1 MPAPASARD
10 RNSFATGDF
19 SACGTDVS
27 ADGYGGGVS
36 ERVVPTLW
44 AGVLA
49 VLMLGPALGAGF
61 VLSYDMVWVPDL
73 ALTRDVLG
81 LGSGLPRA
89 VPSDAVIAV
98 LDEVVPGLALQK
110 LVLVGALVLAGAG
123 AAELVRDR
131 SLAARLV
138 VVSLTVWSPYVAE
151 RLWMGHWPMLL
162 AYAAVP
168 WLVLAGRRW
177 AAGEPEHSPVWL
189 LPVLLVGSL
198 SASAGIVSAAA
209 VLATGLRR
217 GRRPVLLLAMVA
229 AVNAPWVITGLAH
242 AGEAASATG
251 FAVFALR
258 GDALPAPLAALTLG
272 GIWNTSVIP
281 ASRDGWLAWAA
292 LALLVALIGAGLR
305 RWWASDSRRTAILA
319 LWVAGMAIAVAGWA
333 APEAL
338 DGLAQ
343 DIPGL
348 ALMRDS
354 SRLLPLCLP
363 LLVMTVAAGVDAL
376 RERLR
381 GTAPRWAAAVVLALV
396 PIAVLSDAAWGLAG
410 GIGTADYPTSWRQA
424 GATLAEETAPGDVL
438 VLPWSAYRAPAWNGH
453 RPVLDPLPRML
464 PRASVTNG
472 DLVIGRTEIA
482 GEDPRAA
489 AAAEALAAPDPE
501 ARAAELGRLG
511 IAYVITDRTAGE
523 APQVAGETLHDRGGL
538 LLQRLPG
545 ERTQPAAYAI
555 GPVTLTAVMVA
566 WVAYGLAWLGATT
579 STVLLLISIV
589 RRPAAKVRG

>member
-1 MPAPASARD
+1 
-10 RNSFATGDF
+10 
-19 SACGTDVS
+19 
-27 ADGYGGGVS
+27 VS

-98 LDEVVPGLALQK
+98 LDEVVPGLVLQK

-123 AAELVRDR
+123 AAALVRDR
-131 SLAARLV
+131 SLAARLA
-138 VVSLTVWSPYVAE
+138 VVSLTVWSAYVAE

-168 WLVLAGRRW
+168 WLVLAGRRR
-177 AAGEPEHSPVWL
+177 AAGEPGRVERSPVWL

-198 SASAGIVSAAA
+198 SASAGIVSAAV

-217 GRRPVLLLAMVA
+217 GRSPVRLLAMVA
-229 AVNAPWVITGLAH
+229 AVNAPWVVTGLTH
-242 AGEAASATG
+242 ATEAASATG
-251 FAVFALR
+251 FEVFALR
-258 GDALPAPLAALTLG
+258 GDALPAPLGALTLG
-272 GIWNTSVIP
+272 GIWNTSVVP
-281 ASRDGWLAWAA
+281 ASRESWLAWIA
-292 LALLVALIGAGLR
+292 LALLVALVGAGLR
-305 RWWASDSRRTAILA
+305 RWWISDRQRTAILA
-319 LWVAGMAIAVAGWA
+319 LWIAGPVIAVAGWA

-338 DGLAQ
+338 DAVAQ

-348 ALMRDS
+348 ALLRDS

-363 LLVMTVAAGVDAL
+363 LLVMSVAAGVDAL
-376 RERLR
+376 LERLR
-381 GTAPRWAAAVVLALV
+381 GTAPRWAAAVVLALAPV
-396 PIAVLSDAAWGLAG
+396 AVLPDAAWGLAG
-410 GIGTADYPTSWRQA
+410 GIGTADYPKSWQQA
-424 GATLAEETAPGDVL
+424 GTALAEETAAGDVL
-438 VLPWSAYRAPAWNGH
+438 VLPWSAYRAPAWNDH

-464 PRASVTNG
+464 PRASVANG
-472 DLVIGRTEIA
+472 DLVIGRTKIE

-501 ARAAELGRLG
+501 ARAAELSRLG
-511 IAYVITDRTAGE
+511 IAYVITDRTAGD
-523 APQVAGETLHDRGGL
+523 APQLAGEMVQDSGGL

-545 ERTQPAAYAI
+545 EASPTARHTTGPAA
-555 GPVTLTAVMVA
+555 LTAVIVA

>member
-1 MPAPASARD
+1 MRD
-10 RNSFATGDF
+10 
-19 SACGTDVS
+19 
-27 ADGYGGGVS
+27 
-36 ERVVPTLW
+36 RVVPSVW

-89 VPSDAVIAV
+89 VPSDAVTAV
-98 LDEVVPGLALQK
+98 LDEVVPGIALQK

-123 AAELVRDR
+123 AAELVRER

-177 AAGEPEHSPVWL
+177 AATEPGPAARGARAPVWM
-189 LPVLLVGSL
+189 LPILLVGSL
-198 SASAGIVSAAA
+198 SASAGIVSAA
-209 VLATGLRR
+209 VLLASGLRR
-217 GRRPVLLLAMVA
+217 DRRPVLLLTVVA
-229 AVNAPWVITGLAH
+229 VVNAPWVVAGLTH

-251 FAVFALR
+251 FEVFALR
-258 GDALPAPLAALTLG
+258 GDALPVPLAALTLG

-281 ASRDGWLAWAA
+281 ASREGWQAWAA
-292 LALLVALIGAGLR
+292 LALLVALVGAGLR
-305 RWWASDSRRTAILA
+305 RWWVGDSQRIAILG
-319 LWVAGMAIAVAGWA
+319 LWVAGMAIAILGWA
-333 APEAL
+333 APQTL

-343 DIPGL
+343 NIPGL

-363 LLVMTVAAGVDAL
+363 LLVLTVAAGVDAL

-381 GTAPRWAAAVVLALV
+381 GTAPRWAAAVVLALA
-396 PIAVLSDAAWGLAG
+396 PIAVLPDAAWGLAG
-410 GIGTADYPTSWRQA
+410 GIGTADYPTSWHQA
-424 GATLAEETAPGDVL
+424 GAALEAEAAPGDVL
-438 VLPWSAYRAPAWNGH
+438 VLPWSAYRAPAWNGR

-472 DLVIGRTEIA
+472 DLVIGDTEIA

-489 AAAEALAAPDPE
+489 AAAEALAAPDPST
-501 ARAAELGRLG
+501 RAAELSRLG
-511 IAYVITDRTAGE
+511 IGYVITDRTAGE
-523 APQVAGETLHDRGGL
+523 APPVAGETVHDSGDL

-545 ERTQPAAYAI
+545 EATRPTAYTI
-555 GPVTLTAVMVA
+555 GPVRLTAVVLA

>member
-1 MPAPASARD
+1 MI
-10 RNSFATGDF
+10 
-19 SACGTDVS
+19 
-27 ADGYGGGVS
+27 
-36 ERVVPTLW
+36 ERAAPTLW

-123 AAELVRDR
+123 AAELVRER
-131 SLAARLV
+131 SLAARLA
-138 VVSLTVWSPYVAE
+138 VVSLTVWSAYVAE

-177 AAGEPEHSPVWL
+177 TATEPGPTERGPVWL

-198 SASAGIVSAAA
+198 SASAGIVSAA
-209 VLATGLRR
+209 VLLATGLRR

-229 AVNAPWVITGLAH
+229 AVNAPWVIAGLTH

-251 FAVFALR
+251 FEVFALR

-272 GIWNTSVIP
+272 GIWNTSVVP
-281 ASRDGWLAWAA
+281 ASRESWPAWVA

-305 RWWASDSRRTAILA
+305 RWWVSDSQRIAILG

-338 DGLAQ
+338 DDLAQ

-363 LLVMTVAAGVDAL
+363 LLVLTVAAGVDAL
-376 RERLR
+376 RDRLR
-381 GTAPRWAAAVVLALV
+381 GTAPRWAAAVALVLA
-396 PIAVLSDAAWGLAG
+396 PIAVLPDAAWGLAG
-410 GIGTADYPTSWRQA
+410 GIGSADYPTSWQQA

-438 VLPWSAYRAPAWNGH
+438 VLPWSAYRAPAWNEH

-472 DLVIGRTEIA
+472 DLVIGRTEIE
-482 GEDPRAA
+482 GEDPRAT

-501 ARAAELGRLG
+501 ARAAELSRLG
-511 IAYVITDRTAGE
+511 IGYVITDRTAGE
-523 APQVAGETLHDRGGL
+523 APQIAGETVHDSGDL
-538 LLQRLPG
+538 VLQRLPG
-545 ERTQPAAYAI
+545 EATQPAAYAM
-555 GPVTLTAVMVA
+555 GPVALTAVIVA
-566 WVAYGLAWLGATT
+566 WVAYGLVWLGATT

-589 RRPAAKVRG
+589 RRPAAKVRR

>member
-1 MPAPASARD
+1 MP
-10 RNSFATGDF
+10 T
-19 SACGTDVS
+19 V
-27 ADGYGGGVS
+27 
-36 ERVVPTLW
+36 W

-98 LDEVVPGLALQK
+98 LDEVVPGLVLQK

-123 AAELVRDR
+123 AAELVRER

-177 AAGEPEHSPVWL
+177 AAAGPGPVERGPVGRGPVWM
-189 LPVLLVGSL
+189 LPILLVGSL
-198 SASAGIVSAAA
+198 SASAGIVSAAV

-229 AVNAPWVITGLAH
+229 AVNAPWVVAGLTH

-251 FAVFALR
+251 FEVFALR

-281 ASRDGWLAWAA
+281 ASREGWQAWAA
-292 LALLVALIGAGLR
+292 LALLVGLVGAGLR
-305 RWWASDSRRTAILA
+305 RWWVGDSQRIAILG
-319 LWVAGMAIAVAGWA
+319 LWVAGMAIAILGWA
-333 APEAL
+333 APQTL

-343 DIPGL
+343 NIPGL

-363 LLVMTVAAGVDAL
+363 LLVLTVAAGVDAL

-381 GTAPRWAAAVVLALV
+381 GTAPRWAAAVVLALA
-396 PIAVLSDAAWGLAG
+396 PIAVLPDAAWGLAG
-410 GIGTADYPTSWRQA
+410 GIGTADYPASWHQA
-424 GATLAEETAPGDVL
+424 GAALAEETAPGDVL
-438 VLPWSAYRAPAWNGH
+438 VLPWSAYRAPAWNGR

-464 PRASVTNG
+464 PRASVING
-472 DLVIGRTEIA
+472 DLVIGGTEIA

-489 AAAEALAAPDPE
+489 AAAEALAAPEPS
-501 ARAAELGRLG
+501 ARAAELSRLG
-511 IAYVITDRTAGE
+511 IGYVITDRTAGE
-523 APQVAGETLHDRGGL
+523 APPLAGETVHDSGDL
-538 LLQRLPG
+538 LLQRLP
-545 ERTQPAAYAI
+545 EEATRPAAYTM
-555 GPVTLTAVMVA
+555 GPVRLTAMAVA
-566 WVAYGLAWLGATT
+566 WVAYGVAWLGATT

-589 RRPAAKVRG
+589 RRPAANVRD

>member
-1 MPAPASARD
+1 M
-10 RNSFATGDF
+10 
-19 SACGTDVS
+19 
-27 ADGYGGGVS
+27 S

-98 LDEVVPGLALQK
+98 LDEVVPGLVLQK

-123 AAELVRDR
+123 AAALVRDR
-131 SLAARLV
+131 SLAARLA
-138 VVSLTVWSPYVAE
+138 VVSLTVWSAYVAE

-168 WLVLAGRRW
+168 WLVLAGRRR
-177 AAGEPEHSPVWL
+177 AAGEPGRVERSPVWL

-198 SASAGIVSAAA
+198 SASAGIVSAAV

-217 GRRPVLLLAMVA
+217 GRSPVRLLAMVA
-229 AVNAPWVITGLAH
+229 AVNAPWVVTGLTH
-242 AGEAASATG
+242 ATEAASATG
-251 FAVFALR
+251 FEVFALR
-258 GDALPAPLAALTLG
+258 GDALPAPLGALTLG
-272 GIWNTSVIP
+272 GIWNTSVVP
-281 ASRDGWLAWAA
+281 ASRESWLAWIA
-292 LALLVALIGAGLR
+292 LALLVALVGAGLR
-305 RWWASDSRRTAILA
+305 RWWISDRQRTAILA
-319 LWVAGMAIAVAGWA
+319 LWIAGPVIAVAGWA

-338 DGLAQ
+338 DAVAQ

-348 ALMRDS
+348 ALLRDS

-363 LLVMTVAAGVDAL
+363 LLVMSVAAGVDAL
-376 RERLR
+376 LERLR
-381 GTAPRWAAAVVLALV
+381 GTAPRWAAAVVLALAPV
-396 PIAVLSDAAWGLAG
+396 AVLPDAAWGLAG
-410 GIGTADYPTSWRQA
+410 GIGTADYPKSWQQA
-424 GATLAEETAPGDVL
+424 GTALAEETAAGDVL
-438 VLPWSAYRAPAWNGH
+438 VLPWSAYRAPAWNDH

-464 PRASVTNG
+464 PRASVANG
-472 DLVIGRTEIA
+472 DLVIGRTKIE

-501 ARAAELGRLG
+501 ARAAELSRLG
-511 IAYVITDRTAGE
+511 IAYVITDRTAGD
-523 APQVAGETLHDRGGL
+523 APQLAGEMVQDSGGL

-545 ERTQPAAYAI
+545 EASPTARHTTGPAA
-555 GPVTLTAVMVA
+555 LTAVIVA

>member
-1 MPAPASARD
+1 MIERAAP
-10 RNSFATGDF
+10 T
-19 SACGTDVS
+19 V
-27 ADGYGGGVS
+27 
-36 ERVVPTLW
+36 W

-89 VPSDAVIAV
+89 VPSDAVVAV
-98 LDEVVPGLALQK
+98 LDEVVPGLVLQK
-110 LVLVGALVLAGAG
+110 LVLIGALVLAGAG
-123 AAELVRDR
+123 AAELVRER
-131 SLAARLV
+131 SLAARLA

-162 AYAAVP
+162 AYAVVP

-177 AAGEPEHSPVWL
+177 AATEPVPAQRGPVWL

-198 SASAGIVSAAA
+198 SASAGIVSAA
-209 VLATGLRR
+209 VLLATGLRR

-229 AVNAPWVITGLAH
+229 AVNAPWVIAGLAH

-251 FAVFALR
+251 FEVFALR

-272 GIWNTSVIP
+272 GIWNTSVVPSSRESWP
-281 ASRDGWLAWAA
+281 AWVA

-305 RWWASDSRRTAILA
+305 RWWAAEGQRTAILG
-319 LWVAGMAIAVAGWA
+319 LWAAGMAIAVAGWA

-338 DGLAQ
+338 DDLAQ
-343 DIPGL
+343 HIAGL

-363 LLVMTVAAGVDAL
+363 LIVVTVAAGVDAL
-376 RERLR
+376 RDRLR
-381 GTAPRWAAAVVLALV
+381 GTAPRWAAAVALALA
-396 PIAVLSDAAWGLAG
+396 PIAVLPDAAWGLAG
-410 GIGTADYPTSWRQA
+410 GIGTADYPTSWQRA
-424 GATLAEETAPGDVL
+424 GATLTEETAPGDVL
-438 VLPWSAYRAPAWNGH
+438 VLPWSAYRAPAWNEH

-472 DLVIGRTEIA
+472 DLVIGGTEIE
-482 GEDPRAA
+482 GEDPRAT

-501 ARAAELGRLG
+501 ARASELSRLG
-511 IAYVITDRTAGE
+511 IGYVITDRTAGE
-523 APQVAGETLHDRGGL
+523 APQVAGETVHDSGDL

-545 ERTQPAAYAI
+545 EATAPDAYTI
-555 GPVTLTAVMVA
+555 GSVTLTAVIVG

-589 RRPAAKVRG
+589 RRPAAKVRR

>member
-1 MPAPASARD
+1 M
-10 RNSFATGDF
+10 
-19 SACGTDVS
+19 
-27 ADGYGGGVS
+27 S

-49 VLMLGPALGAGF
+49 VLMLGPALGVGF

-131 SLAARLV
+131 SLAARLT

-168 WLVLAGRRW
+168 WLVLAGRRR
-177 AAGEPEHSPVWL
+177 AVGEPGTVERSPVWL

-198 SASAGIVSAAA
+198 SASAGIVSAAV

-217 GRRPVLLLAMVA
+217 GRRPIRLLAMVA
-229 AVNAPWVITGLAH
+229 AVNAPWVVTGLTH
-242 AGEAASATG
+242 ATEAATATG
-251 FAVFALR
+251 FEVFALR

-272 GIWNTSVIP
+272 GIWNTSVVP
-281 ASRDGWLAWAA
+281 ASRESWLAWVA
-292 LALLVALIGAGLR
+292 LALLVALVGAGLR
-305 RWWASDSRRTAILA
+305 RWWASDSQRTAILA
-319 LWVAGMAIAVAGWA
+319 LWVAGLAIAVAGWL
-333 APEAL
+333 APQAL
-338 DGLAQ
+338 DTLAQ

-348 ALMRDS
+348 ALLRDS

-381 GTAPRWAAAVVLALV
+381 GTAPRWAAAVVLALAPV
-396 PIAVLSDAAWGLAG
+396 AVLPDAAWGLAG
-410 GIGTADYPTSWRQA
+410 GIGTADYPTSWQQA
-424 GATLAEETAPGDVL
+424 GAALAEETAPGDVL
-438 VLPWSAYRAPAWNGH
+438 VLPWSAYRAPAWNVH

-464 PRASVTNG
+464 PRASVANG
-472 DLVIGRTEIA
+472 DLVIGGIEIE

-489 AAAEALAAPDPE
+489 AAAEALAAPDPD
-501 ARAAELGRLG
+501 ARATELSRLG

-523 APQVAGETLHDRGGL
+523 APQVAGETVHDDGGL

-545 ERTQPAAYAI
+545 EASAATGFEA
-555 GPVTLTAVMVA
+555 GPVTLTAVIVA

>member
-1 MPAPASARD
+1 MIERAAP
-10 RNSFATGDF
+10 T
-19 SACGTDVS
+19 V
-27 ADGYGGGVS
+27 
-36 ERVVPTLW
+36 W

-89 VPSDAVIAV
+89 VPSDAVVAV
-98 LDEVVPGLALQK
+98 LDEVVPGLVLQK
-110 LVLVGALVLAGAG
+110 LVLIGALVLAGAG
-123 AAELVRDR
+123 AAELVRER
-131 SLAARLV
+131 SLAARLA
-138 VVSLTVWSPYVAE
+138 VVSLAVWSPYVAE

-177 AAGEPEHSPVWL
+177 AATERGPVWL

-198 SASAGIVSAAA
+198 SASAGIVSAA
-209 VLATGLRR
+209 VLLATGLRR

-229 AVNAPWVITGLAH
+229 AVNAPWVIAGLTH

-251 FAVFALR
+251 FEVFALR
-258 GDALPAPLAALTLG
+258 GDALPAPLAALSLG
-272 GIWNTSVIP
+272 GIWNTSVVPSSRETWP
-281 ASRDGWLAWAA
+281 AWVA

-305 RWWASDSRRTAILA
+305 RWWAADSQRTAILG

-338 DGLAQ
+338 DDLAQ
-343 DIPGL
+343 HIPGL

-363 LLVMTVAAGVDAL
+363 LIVLTAAAGVDAL
-376 RERLR
+376 RDRLR
-381 GTAPRWAAAVVLALV
+381 GTAPRWAAAVALALAPV
-396 PIAVLSDAAWGLAG
+396 AVLPDAAWGLAG
-410 GIGTADYPTSWRQA
+410 GIGTADSPTSWQRA
-424 GATLAEETAPGDVL
+424 GAALAEETAPGDVL
-438 VLPWSAYRAPAWNGH
+438 VLPWSAYRTPVWNEH

-482 GEDPRAA
+482 GEDPRATA
-489 AAAEALAAPDPE
+489 AAAALDAPDPE
-501 ARAAELGRLG
+501 ARASELSRLG
-511 IAYVITDRTAGE
+511 IGYVITDRTAGE
-523 APQVAGETLHDRGGL
+523 APQVAGETVHDSGDL

-545 ERTQPAAYAI
+545 EATRPAAYTI
-555 GPVTLTAVMVA
+555 GPVALTAVIVA

-589 RRPAAKVRG
+589 RRPAAKVRR

>member
-1 MPAPASARD
+1 MP
-10 RNSFATGDF
+10 T
-19 SACGTDVS
+19 V
-27 ADGYGGGVS
+27 
-36 ERVVPTLW
+36 W

-98 LDEVVPGLALQK
+98 LDEVVAGLALQK

-123 AAELVRDR
+123 AAELVRER
-131 SLAARLV
+131 SLAARLA
-138 VVSLTVWSPYVAE
+138 VVSLALWSPYVAE

-177 AAGEPEHSPVWL
+177 AAEPGPAARGPVWT

-198 SASAGIVSAAA
+198 SASAGIVSAA
-209 VLATGLRR
+209 VILATGLRR

-229 AVNAPWVITGLAH
+229 AVNAPWVVAGLTH
-242 AGEAASATG
+242 AGEAVSATG
-251 FAVFALR
+251 FEVFALR

-281 ASRDGWLAWAA
+281 ASREGWPAWVA
-292 LALLVALIGAGLR
+292 LVLLVALVGAGLK
-305 RWWASDSRRTAILA
+305 RWWVGDSQRIAILG
-319 LWVAGMAIAVAGWA
+319 LWVAGMAIAILGWA
-333 APEAL
+333 APQTL

-343 DIPGL
+343 EIPGL

-363 LLVMTVAAGVDAL
+363 LLVLTVAAGVDAL

-381 GTAPRWAAAVVLALV
+381 GTAPRWAAAVVLALA
-396 PIAVLSDAAWGLAG
+396 PIAVLPDAAWGLAG
-410 GIGTADYPTSWRQA
+410 GIGTADYPTSWQQA
-424 GATLAEETAPGDVL
+424 RARLAEETAPGDVL
-438 VLPWSAYRAPAWNGH
+438 VLPWSAYRAPAWNDR

-489 AAAEALAAPDPE
+489 AAAEALAAPDPTT
-501 ARAAELGRLG
+501 RAAELNRLG
-511 IAYVITDRTAGE
+511 IGYVITDRTAGE
-523 APQVAGETLHDRGGL
+523 APQVAGETVHDSGDL

-545 ERTQPAAYAI
+545 EATRPAAYTI
-555 GPVTLTAVMVA
+555 GPVRLTAVVLA
-566 WVAYGLAWLGATT
+566 WVAYGLVWLGATT

-589 RRPAAKVRG
+589 RRPAANVRD

>member
-1 MPAPASARD
+1 MIERAAP
-10 RNSFATGDF
+10 T
-19 SACGTDVS
+19 V
-27 ADGYGGGVS
+27 
-36 ERVVPTLW
+36 W

-89 VPSDAVIAV
+89 VPSDAVVAV
-98 LDEVVPGLALQK
+98 LDEVVPGLVLQK
-110 LVLVGALVLAGAG
+110 LVLIGALVLAGAG
-123 AAELVRDR
+123 AAELVRER
-131 SLAARLV
+131 SLAARLA
-138 VVSLTVWSPYVAE
+138 VVSLAVWSPYVAE

-177 AAGEPEHSPVWL
+177 AATERGPVWL

-198 SASAGIVSAAA
+198 SASAGIVSAA
-209 VLATGLRR
+209 VLLATGLRR

-229 AVNAPWVITGLAH
+229 AVNAPWVIAGLTH

-251 FAVFALR
+251 FEVFALR
-258 GDALPAPLAALTLG
+258 GDALPAPLAGLTLG
-272 GIWNTSVIP
+272 GIWNTSVVP
-281 ASRDGWLAWAA
+281 ASRESWPAWVA
-292 LALLVALIGAGLR
+292 LAFLVALIGAGLR
-305 RWWASDSRRTAILA
+305 RWWAADSQRTAILG

-333 APEAL
+333 APEAF
-338 DGLAQ
+338 DDLAQ
-343 DIPGL
+343 HIPGL

-363 LLVMTVAAGVDAL
+363 LIVMTAAAGVDAL
-376 RERLR
+376 RDRLR
-381 GTAPRWAAAVVLALV
+381 GTAPRWAAAVALALA
-396 PIAVLSDAAWGLAG
+396 PIAVLPDAAWGLAG
-410 GIGTADYPTSWRQA
+410 GIGTADYPTSWQQA
-424 GATLAEETAPGDVL
+424 GATLTEETAPGDVL
-438 VLPWSAYRAPAWNGH
+438 VLPWSAYRAPAWNEH

-472 DLVIGRTEIA
+472 DLVIGTTEIA
-482 GEDPRAA
+482 GEDPRAT

-501 ARAAELGRLG
+501 ARASELSRLG
-511 IAYVITDRTAGE
+511 IGYVITDRTAGE
-523 APQVAGETLHDRGGL
+523 APQVAGETVHDSGGL

-545 ERTQPAAYAI
+545 EATRPAAYTI
-555 GPVTLTAVMVA
+555 GPAALTAVIVA

-589 RRPAAKVRG
+589 RRPAAKVRR

>member
-1 MPAPASARD
+1 MIERAAP
-10 RNSFATGDF
+10 T
-19 SACGTDVS
+19 V
-27 ADGYGGGVS
+27 
-36 ERVVPTLW
+36 W

-89 VPSDAVIAV
+89 VPSDAVVAV
-98 LDEVVPGLALQK
+98 LDEVVPGLVLQK
-110 LVLVGALVLAGAG
+110 LVLIGALVLAGAG
-123 AAELVRDR
+123 AAELVRER
-131 SLAARLV
+131 SLAARLA

-177 AAGEPEHSPVWL
+177 AAAEAGPAERGPVWL

-198 SASAGIVSAAA
+198 SASAGIVSAA
-209 VLATGLRR
+209 VLLATGLRR
-217 GRRPVLLLAMVA
+217 GRRPVLLLAVVA
-229 AVNAPWVITGLAH
+229 AVNAPWVIAGLTH

-251 FAVFALR
+251 FEVFALR

-272 GIWNTSVIP
+272 GIWNTSVVPSSRESWP
-281 ASRDGWLAWAA
+281 AWVA
-292 LALLVALIGAGLR
+292 LALLVALIGAGFR
-305 RWWASDSRRTAILA
+305 RWWTADSQRTAILG

-338 DGLAQ
+338 DDLAQ
-343 DIPGL
+343 HIPGL

-363 LLVMTVAAGVDAL
+363 LMVLTTAAGVDSL
-376 RERLR
+376 RDRLR
-381 GTAPRWAAAVVLALV
+381 GTAPRWAAAVALALA
-396 PIAVLSDAAWGLAG
+396 PIAVLPAAAWGLAG
-410 GIGTADYPTSWRQA
+410 GIGTADYPTSWQRA
-424 GATLAEETAPGDVL
+424 GATLAEETAPGDVF
-438 VLPWSAYRAPAWNGH
+438 VLPWSAYRAAAWNEH

-464 PRASVTNG
+464 PRASVTDG

-482 GEDPRAA
+482 GEDPRAT

-501 ARAAELGRLG
+501 ARASELSRLG
-511 IAYVITDRTAGE
+511 IGYVITDRTAGE
-523 APQVAGETLHDRGGL
+523 APQVAGETVHDSGGL

-545 ERTQPAAYAI
+545 EATRPAAYTI
-555 GPVTLTAVMVA
+555 GPVALTAVIVG

-589 RRPAAKVRG
+589 RRPAAKVRR

>member
-1 MPAPASARD
+1 M
-10 RNSFATGDF
+10 
-19 SACGTDVS
+19 
-27 ADGYGGGVS
+27 S

-44 AGVLA
+44 ACVLA

-98 LDEVVPGLALQK
+98 LDEVVPGLVLQK

-131 SLAARLV
+131 SLAARLA

-168 WLVLAGRRW
+168 WLVLAGRRR
-177 AAGEPEHSPVWL
+177 AAGEPGTVEGSPVWM

-198 SASAGIVSAAA
+198 SASAGIVSAAV

-217 GRRPVLLLAMVA
+217 GRRPVRLLATVA
-229 AVNAPWVITGLAH
+229 AVNAPWVVTGLTH

-251 FAVFALR
+251 FEVFALR
-258 GDALPAPLAALTLG
+258 GDALPAPLAAISLG
-272 GIWNTSVIP
+272 GIWNTSVVP
-281 ASRDGWLAWAA
+281 ASRESWLAWVA
-292 LALLVALIGAGLR
+292 LALLVVLVGAGLR
-305 RWWASDSRRTAILA
+305 RWWTSDSHRTAILA
-319 LWVAGMAIAVAGWA
+319 LWVTGLVIAVAGWA
-333 APEAL
+333 GPEAL
-338 DGLAQ
+338 DALAQ

-348 ALMRDS
+348 ALLRDS

-363 LLVMTVAAGVDAL
+363 LLVMTVAAGVDVL

-381 GTAPRWAAAVVLALV
+381 GTAPRWAAGVVLALAPV
-396 PIAVLSDAAWGLAG
+396 AVLPDAAWGLAG
-410 GIGTADYPTSWRQA
+410 GIGTADYPMSWQQA
-424 GATLAEETAPGDVL
+424 GAALAEETAPGDVL
-438 VLPWSAYRAPAWNGH
+438 VLPWSAYRAPAWNAH

-464 PRASVTNG
+464 PRASVADG
-472 DLVIGRTEIA
+472 DLVIGRTEIE

-501 ARAAELGRLG
+501 ARATELSRLG
-511 IAYVITDRTAGE
+511 IAYVITDRTAGD
-523 APQVAGETLHDRGGL
+523 APQVAGETVHDSGGL

-545 ERTQPAAYAI
+545 EASAVAGYET
-555 GPVTLTAVMVA
+555 GPVTLAAVTGA

>member
-1 MPAPASARD
+1 MIERAAP
-10 RNSFATGDF
+10 T
-19 SACGTDVS
+19 V
-27 ADGYGGGVS
+27 
-36 ERVVPTLW
+36 W

-89 VPSDAVIAV
+89 VPSDAVVAV
-98 LDEVVPGLALQK
+98 LDEVVPGLVLQK
-110 LVLVGALVLAGAG
+110 LVLIGALVLAGAG
-123 AAELVRDR
+123 AAELVRER
-131 SLAARLV
+131 SLAARLA
-138 VVSLTVWSPYVAE
+138 VVSLAVWSPYVAE

-177 AAGEPEHSPVWL
+177 VATERGPVWL
-189 LPVLLVGSL
+189 LPALLVGSL
-198 SASAGIVSAAA
+198 SASAGIVSAA
-209 VLATGLRR
+209 VLLATGLRR

-229 AVNAPWVITGLAH
+229 AVNAPWVIAGLTH

-251 FAVFALR
+251 FEVFALR

-272 GIWNTSVIP
+272 GIWNTSVVP
-281 ASRDGWLAWAA
+281 ASRESWPAWVS

-305 RWWASDSRRTAILA
+305 RWWTADSQRTAILG

-338 DGLAQ
+338 DDLAQ
-343 DIPGL
+343 HIPGL

-363 LLVMTVAAGVDAL
+363 LIVLTAAAGVDAL
-376 RERLR
+376 RDRLR
-381 GTAPRWAAAVVLALV
+381 GTAPRWAAAVALALA
-396 PIAVLSDAAWGLAG
+396 PIAVLPDAAWGLAG
-410 GIGTADYPTSWRQA
+410 GIGTADYPTSWQWA

-438 VLPWSAYRAPAWNGH
+438 VLPWSAYRAPAWNEH

-464 PRASVTNG
+464 PRASVTDG

-482 GEDPRAA
+482 GEDPRAT

-501 ARAAELGRLG
+501 ARASELIRLG
-511 IAYVITDRTAGE
+511 IGYVITDRTAGE
-523 APQVAGETLHDRGGL
+523 APQVAGETVHDSGDL

-545 ERTQPAAYAI
+545 EATRPAAYTI
-555 GPVTLTAVMVA
+555 GPAALTAVIVA

-589 RRPAAKVRG
+589 RRPAAKVRR

>member
-1 MPAPASARD
+1 M
-10 RNSFATGDF
+10 
-19 SACGTDVS
+19 
-27 ADGYGGGVS
+27 S

-49 VLMLGPALGAGF
+49 VVMLGPALGTGF

-81 LGSGLPRA
+81 LGSALPRA

-131 SLAARLV
+131 SLAARLA

-168 WLVLAGRRW
+168 WLVLAGRRS
-177 AAGEPEHSPVWL
+177 ATGEPSRGDRGPVWL

-198 SASAGIVSAAA
+198 SASAGIVSAAV

-217 GRRPVLLLAMVA
+217 GRQPIRLLAMVA
-229 AVNAPWVITGLAH
+229 AVNAPWVVTGLTH
-242 AGEAASATG
+242 VGEAASATG
-251 FAVFALR
+251 FEVFALR
-258 GDALPAPLAALTLG
+258 GDALPAPLAAVSLG
-272 GIWNTSVIP
+272 GIWNTSVVP
-281 ASRDGWLAWAA
+281 ASREGWLAWVA
-292 LALLVALIGAGLR
+292 LVLLVALAGAGFR
-305 RWWASDSRRTAILA
+305 RWWASDSRRHAILA
-319 LWVAGMAIAVAGWA
+319 LWVAGLVVAVAGWA
-333 APEAL
+333 APTAL
-338 DGLAQ
+338 DALAQ

-348 ALMRDS
+348 ALLRDS

-363 LLVMTVAAGVDAL
+363 LLVLTVAAGVDAL

-381 GTAPRWAAAVVLALV
+381 GSAPRWAAAVVLALAPV
-396 PIAVLSDAAWGLAG
+396 AVLPDAAWGLAG
-410 GIGTADYPTSWRQA
+410 GIGTADYPRSWQQA
-424 GATLAEETAPGDVL
+424 RAALAEETAAGDVL
-438 VLPWSAYRAPAWNGH
+438 VLPWSAYRAPVWNEH

-464 PRASVTNG
+464 PRPSVASG
-472 DLVIGRTEIA
+472 DLVIGRTEIE

-501 ARAAELGRLG
+501 ARASELSRLG
-511 IAYVITDRTAGE
+511 IAYVITDRTAAE
-523 APQVAGETLHDRGGL
+523 APQVAGETVHDGGGL
-538 LLQRLPG
+538 LLQRLSG
-545 ERTQPAAYAI
+545 EAGAETGYES
-555 GPVTLTAVMVA
+555 GPVALTAVIVA
-566 WVAYGLAWLGATT
+566 WLAYGLAWLGATT

>member
-1 MPAPASARD
+1 M
-10 RNSFATGDF
+10 
-19 SACGTDVS
+19 
-27 ADGYGGGVS
+27 S

-44 AGVLA
+44 AGALA
-49 VLMLGPALGAGF
+49 VLMLGPALGSGF

-98 LDEVVPGLALQK
+98 LDEIVPGTALQK

-123 AAELVRDR
+123 AAELVRER
-131 SLAARLV
+131 SLAARLA

-168 WLVLAGRRW
+168 WLVLAGRRRT
-177 AAGEPEHSPVWL
+177 AGEPGPIGRSPAWM

-209 VLATGLRR
+209 LLATGLRR
-217 GRRPVLLLAMVA
+217 GRHPVRLLAMVA
-229 AVNAPWVITGLAH
+229 AVNAPWLVTGLVH
-242 AGEAASATG
+242 AAEAADATG
-251 FAVFALR
+251 FEVFALR

-272 GIWNTSVIP
+272 GIWNTSVVP
-281 ASRDGWLAWAA
+281 ASREDWQAWVA
-292 LALLVALIGAGLR
+292 LVLLVALVAAGLR
-305 RWWASDSRRTAILA
+305 RWWTSDSQRAAILA
-319 LWVAGMAIAVAGWA
+319 LWVAGMAVAVVGWA
-333 APEAL
+333 APAVL
-338 DGLAQ
+338 DALAQ
-343 DIPGL
+343 DVPGL
-348 ALMRDS
+348 ALLRDS

-363 LLVMTVAAGVDAL
+363 LLVMTVGTGVDVL

-381 GTAPRWAAAVVLALV
+381 GTAPRWAAAFVVVLA
-396 PIAVLSDAAWGLAG
+396 PIAVLPDAAWGLAG
-410 GIGTADYPTSWRQA
+410 GIGTADYPTSWQRA
-424 GATLAEETAPGDVL
+424 GAALAEETAPGDVL

-464 PRASVTNG
+464 PRASVING
-472 DLVIGRTEIA
+472 DLVIGTTEIA

-501 ARAAELGRLG
+501 ARAAELSRLG
-511 IAYVITDRTAGE
+511 IAYVITDRTAGA
-523 APQVAGETLHDRGGL
+523 APQVAGETVQDGGGL

-545 ERTQPAAYAI
+545 EATPMAGDTI
-555 GPVTLTAVMVA
+555 GPVTLTAVVLA
-566 WVAYGLAWLGATT
+566 WVAYGLIWLAATT

-589 RRPAAKVRG
+589 RRPAVRVRR

>member
-1 MPAPASARD
+1 MIERAAP
-10 RNSFATGDF
+10 T
-19 SACGTDVS
+19 V
-27 ADGYGGGVS
+27 
-36 ERVVPTLW
+36 W

-123 AAELVRDR
+123 AAELVRER
-131 SLAARLV
+131 SLAARLA
-138 VVSLTVWSPYVAE
+138 VVSLTVWSAYVAE

-177 AAGEPEHSPVWL
+177 AATEPGPAERGPVWL

-198 SASAGIVSAAA
+198 SASAGIVSAA
-209 VLATGLRR
+209 VLLATGLRR
-217 GRRPVLLLAMVA
+217 GRRPMLLLAMVA
-229 AVNAPWVITGLAH
+229 AVNAPWVVAGLAH

-251 FAVFALR
+251 FEVFALR

-272 GIWNTSVIP
+272 GIWNTSVVP
-281 ASRDGWLAWAA
+281 ASRESWPAWVA

-305 RWWASDSRRTAILA
+305 RWWVSDSQRIAILG
-319 LWVAGMAIAVAGWA
+319 LWLAGMAIAVAGWA

-338 DGLAQ
+338 DDLAQ

-363 LLVMTVAAGVDAL
+363 LLVLTVA
-376 RERLR
+376 
-381 GTAPRWAAAVVLALV
+381 TTV
-396 PIAVLSDAAWGLAG
+396 PVSC
-410 GIGTADYPTSWRQA
+410 PT
-424 GATLAEETAPGDVL
+424 P
-438 VLPWSAYRAPAWNGH
+438 PN
-453 RPVLDPLPRML
+453 
-464 PRASVTNG
+464 
-472 DLVIGRTEIA
+472 
-482 GEDPRAA
+482 
-489 AAAEALAAPDPE
+489 
-501 ARAAELGRLG
+501 
-511 IAYVITDRTAGE
+511 
-523 APQVAGETLHDRGGL
+523 
-538 LLQRLPG
+538 
-545 ERTQPAAYAI
+545 
-555 GPVTLTAVMVA
+555 
-566 WVAYGLAWLGATT
+566 TT
-579 STVLLLISIV
+579 TMNESTM
-589 RRPAAKVRG
+589 

>member
-1 MPAPASARD
+1 M
-10 RNSFATGDF
+10 
-19 SACGTDVS
+19 
-27 ADGYGGGVS
+27 S

-131 SLAARLV
+131 SLAARLT

-168 WLVLAGRRW
+168 WLVLAGHRR
-177 AAGEPEHSPVWL
+177 AASEPDTVERSPVWL

-198 SASAGIVSAAA
+198 SASAGIVSAA
-209 VLATGLRR
+209 VLLATGLRR
-217 GRRPVLLLAMVA
+217 GRRPIPLLAMVA
-229 AVNAPWVITGLAH
+229 AVNAPWVVTGLTH
-242 AGEAASATG
+242 ATEAASATG
-251 FAVFALR
+251 FEVFALR

-272 GIWNTSVIP
+272 GIWNTSVVP
-281 ASRDGWLAWAA
+281 ASRESWLAWVA
-292 LALLVALIGAGLR
+292 LALLVALIGAGIR
-305 RWWASDSRRTAILA
+305 RWWTSDSQRTAILA
-319 LWVAGMAIAVAGWA
+319 LWVAGLVIALAGWA
-333 APEAL
+333 APAALEAL
-338 DGLAQ
+338 AH

-348 ALMRDS
+348 ALLRDS
-354 SRLLPLCLP
+354 SRMLPLCLP
-363 LLVMTVAAGVDAL
+363 LLVMTVAAGIDVL
-376 RERLR
+376 HERLR
-381 GTAPRWAAAVVLALV
+381 GTAPRWAAAVVLALAPV
-396 PIAVLSDAAWGLAG
+396 AVIPDGAWGLAG
-410 GIGTADYPTSWRQA
+410 GIGTADYPTSWQQA
-424 GATLAEETAPGDVL
+424 GAALAEQTASGDVL
-438 VLPWSAYRAPAWNGH
+438 VLPWSAYRAPAWNEH

-464 PRASVTNG
+464 PRASVANG
-472 DLVIGRTEIA
+472 DLVIGRTEIE

-501 ARAAELGRLG
+501 ARAAGLSRLG
-511 IAYVITDRTAGE
+511 IAYVITDRSAGE
-523 APQVAGETLHDRGGL
+523 APQVPGETVHDSGDL

-545 ERTQPAAYAI
+545 EASPVTGFET
-555 GPVTLTAVMVA
+555 GPVALTAVIVA

>member
-1 MPAPASARD
+1 MIERAAP
-10 RNSFATGDF
+10 T
-19 SACGTDVS
+19 V
-27 ADGYGGGVS
+27 
-36 ERVVPTLW
+36 W

-89 VPSDAVIAV
+89 VPSDAVVAV
-98 LDEVVPGLALQK
+98 LDEVVPGLVLQK
-110 LVLVGALVLAGAG
+110 LVLIGALVLAGAG
-123 AAELVRDR
+123 AAELVRER
-131 SLAARLV
+131 SLAARLA

-177 AAGEPEHSPVWL
+177 AAAERGPVWL

-198 SASAGIVSAAA
+198 SASAGIVSAA
-209 VLATGLRR
+209 VLLATGLHR
-217 GRRPVLLLAMVA
+217 GRRPALLLAMVA
-229 AVNAPWVITGLAH
+229 AVNAPWVIAGLTH

-251 FAVFALR
+251 FEVFALR

-272 GIWNTSVIP
+272 GIWNTSVVPSSRESWP
-281 ASRDGWLAWAA
+281 AWVA

-305 RWWASDSRRTAILA
+305 RWWAADSQRTAILG

-338 DGLAQ
+338 DDLAQ
-343 DIPGL
+343 VIPGL

-363 LLVMTVAAGVDAL
+363 LIVLTAAAGVDAL
-376 RERLR
+376 RDRLR
-381 GTAPRWAAAVVLALV
+381 GTAPRWAAAVALALA
-396 PIAVLSDAAWGLAG
+396 PIAVLPAAWGLAG
-410 GIGTADYPTSWRQA
+410 GIGTADYPTSWQRA

-438 VLPWSAYRAPAWNGH
+438 VLPWSAYRAPAWNEH

-464 PRASVTNG
+464 PRASVTDG

-482 GEDPRAA
+482 GEDPRAT

-501 ARAAELGRLG
+501 ARASELSRLG
-511 IAYVITDRTAGE
+511 IGYVITDRTAGE
-523 APQVAGETLHDRGGL
+523 APQVAGETVHDSGDL

-545 ERTQPAAYAI
+545 EATRPAAYTI
-555 GPVTLTAVMVA
+555 GPAALTAVIVA

-589 RRPAAKVRG
+589 RRPAAKVRR

>member
-1 MPAPASARD
+1 M
-10 RNSFATGDF
+10 
-19 SACGTDVS
+19 
-27 ADGYGGGVS
+27 S

-98 LDEVVPGLALQK
+98 VDEVVPGLALQK

-131 SLAARLV
+131 SLAARLA
-138 VVSLTVWSPYVAE
+138 VVSLTVWSAYVAE

-168 WLVLAGRRW
+168 WLVLAGRRR
-177 AAGEPEHSPVWL
+177 AAGEPGTVWM
-189 LPVLLVGSL
+189 LPVLLIGSL
-198 SASAGIVSAAA
+198 SASAGIVSGA
-209 VLATGLRR
+209 VLLATGLRR
-217 GRRPVLLLAMVA
+217 GRRPIRLLAMVA
-229 AVNAPWVITGLAH
+229 AVNAPWLITGLTH
-242 AGEAASATG
+242 ATEAASATG
-251 FAVFALR
+251 FEVFALR

-272 GIWNTSVIP
+272 GIWNTSVVP
-281 ASRDGWLAWAA
+281 ASRESWLAWVA
-292 LALLVALIGAGLR
+292 LALLVALVGTGVR
-305 RWWASDSRRTAILA
+305 RWWASDSQRTAILA
-319 LWVAGMAIAVAGWA
+319 LWGAGMAIAIAGWA

-338 DGLAQ
+338 DALAQ

-348 ALMRDS
+348 ALLRDS

-381 GTAPRWAAAVVLALV
+381 GTAPRWAAAVVLALAPV
-396 PIAVLSDAAWGLAG
+396 AVLPDAAWGLAG
-410 GIGTADYPTSWRQA
+410 GIGTADYPTSWQQA
-424 GATLAEETAPGDVL
+424 GAALAEETAPGDVL
-438 VLPWSAYRAPAWNGH
+438 VLPWSAYRAPAWNAH

-464 PRASVTNG
+464 PRASVANG
-472 DLVIGRTEIA
+472 DLVIGGTEIE

-489 AAAEALAAPDPE
+489 AAAEALATPDPE
-501 ARAAELGRLG
+501 ARATELSRLG
-511 IAYVITDRTAGE
+511 IAYVITDRAAGE
-523 APQVAGETLHDRGGL
+523 APQVAGETVHDSGGL

-545 ERTQPAAYAI
+545 EASPTARHTT
-555 GPVTLTAVMVA
+555 GPVALTAVIVA

>member
-1 MPAPASARD
+1 MIERAAP
-10 RNSFATGDF
+10 T
-19 SACGTDVS
+19 V
-27 ADGYGGGVS
+27 
-36 ERVVPTLW
+36 W

-73 ALTRDVLG
+73 ALTRDVVG

-89 VPSDAVIAV
+89 VPSDAVVAV
-98 LDEVVPGLALQK
+98 LDEVVPGLVLQK
-110 LVLVGALVLAGAG
+110 LVLIGALVLAGAG
-123 AAELVRDR
+123 AAELVRER
-131 SLAARLV
+131 SLAARLA

-177 AAGEPEHSPVWL
+177 AATEAGPAERGPVWL
-189 LPVLLVGSL
+189 LPALLVGSL
-198 SASAGIVSAAA
+198 SASAGIVSAA
-209 VLATGLRR
+209 VLLATGLRR
-217 GRRPVLLLAMVA
+217 GRRPALLIAMVA
-229 AVNAPWVITGLAH
+229 AVNAPWVIAGLTH

-251 FAVFALR
+251 FEVFALR

-272 GIWNTSVIP
+272 GIWNTSVVPSSRESWP
-281 ASRDGWLAWAA
+281 AWVA

-305 RWWASDSRRTAILA
+305 RWWAADSQRTAILG

-333 APEAL
+333 APEAM
-338 DGLAQ
+338 DDLAQ
-343 DIPGL
+343 HIPGL

-363 LLVMTVAAGVDAL
+363 LIVLTTAAGVDAL
-376 RERLR
+376 RDRLR
-381 GTAPRWAAAVVLALV
+381 GTAPRWAAAVALTLA
-396 PIAVLSDAAWGLAG
+396 PIAVLPDAAWGLAG
-410 GIGTADYPTSWRQA
+410 GIGTADYPTSWQRA

-438 VLPWSAYRAPAWNGH
+438 VLPWSAYRAPAWNEH

-464 PRASVTNG
+464 PRASVTDG

-482 GEDPRAA
+482 GEDPRATA
-489 AAAEALAAPDPE
+489 AAAALAAPDPE
-501 ARAAELGRLG
+501 ARASELSRLG
-511 IAYVITDRTAGE
+511 IGYVITDRTAGE
-523 APQVAGETLHDRGGL
+523 APQVAGETVHDSGGL

-545 ERTQPAAYAI
+545 EATRPAAYTI
-555 GPVTLTAVMVA
+555 GPAALTAVIVA

-589 RRPAAKVRG
+589 RRPAAKVRR

>member
-1 MPAPASARD
+1 M
-10 RNSFATGDF
+10 
-19 SACGTDVS
+19 
-27 ADGYGGGVS
+27 S

-73 ALTRDVLG
+73 ALARDVLG

-131 SLAARLV
+131 SLAARLA

-168 WLVLAGRRW
+168 WLVLAGCRR
-177 AAGEPEHSPVWL
+177 AAGEPSAVWL

-198 SASAGIVSAAA
+198 SASAGIVSAAV

-217 GRRPVLLLAMVA
+217 GRRPIRLLAMVA
-229 AVNAPWVITGLAH
+229 AVNAPWVVTGLTH
-242 AGEAASATG
+242 ATEAASATG
-251 FAVFALR
+251 FEVFALR

-272 GIWNTSVIP
+272 GIWNTSVVP
-281 ASRDGWLAWAA
+281 ASRESWLAWVA
-292 LALLVALIGAGLR
+292 LALLAALVGAGFR
-305 RWWASDSRRTAILA
+305 RWWASDSQRTAILA
-319 LWVAGMAIAVAGWA
+319 LWVAGLVIAVAGWA

-338 DGLAQ
+338 DALAQ

-348 ALMRDS
+348 ALLRDS

-381 GTAPRWAAAVVLALV
+381 GIAPRWAAAVVLALAPV
-396 PIAVLSDAAWGLAG
+396 AVLPDAAWGLAG

-424 GATLAEETAPGDVL
+424 GAALAEETAPGDVL
-438 VLPWSAYRAPAWNGH
+438 VLPWSAYRAPAWNEH
-453 RPVLDPLPRML
+453 RPVLDPLPRLL
-464 PRASVTNG
+464 PRASVANG
-472 DLVIGRTEIA
+472 DLVIGGTEIE

-501 ARAAELGRLG
+501 ARATELSHLG

-523 APQVAGETLHDRGGL
+523 APQVAGETVHDSGGL

-545 ERTQPAAYAI
+545 EASAVTGYET
-555 GPVTLTAVMVA
+555 GPVALAAVIVA

>member
-1 MPAPASARD
+1 M
-10 RNSFATGDF
+10 
-19 SACGTDVS
+19 
-27 ADGYGGGVS
+27 S

-98 LDEVVPGLALQK
+98 VDEVVPGLALQK

-131 SLAARLV
+131 SLAARLA
-138 VVSLTVWSPYVAE
+138 VVSLTVWSAYVAE

-168 WLVLAGRRW
+168 WLVLAGRRRT
-177 AAGEPEHSPVWL
+177 ASEPRADERSPVWL
-189 LPVLLVGSL
+189 LSVLLVGSL
-198 SASAGIVSAAA
+198 SASAGIVSAA
-209 VLATGLRR
+209 VLLATGLRR
-217 GRRPVLLLAMVA
+217 GRRPVRLLAMVA
-229 AVNAPWVITGLAH
+229 AVNAPWVVTGLTH
-242 AGEAASATG
+242 ATEAASTTG
-251 FAVFALR
+251 FEVFALR
-258 GDALPAPLAALTLG
+258 GDALPAPLAALTMG
-272 GIWNTSVIP
+272 GIWNTSVVP
-281 ASRDGWLAWAA
+281 ASRESWLAWVA
-292 LALLVALIGAGLR
+292 LALLVALVGAGFR
-305 RWWASDSRRTAILA
+305 RWWASDSQRTAILA
-319 LWVAGMAIAVAGWA
+319 LWGAGMAIAIAGWA

-338 DGLAQ
+338 DALAQ

-348 ALMRDS
+348 ALLRDS

-363 LLVMTVAAGVDAL
+363 LLVMTVAAGVDTL

-381 GTAPRWAAAVVLALV
+381 GTAPRWAATVALALAPV
-396 PIAVLSDAAWGLAG
+396 AVLPDAAWGLAG

-424 GATLAEETAPGDVL
+424 GAALAEETAPGDVL
-438 VLPWSAYRAPAWNGH
+438 VLPWSAYRAPAWNAH

-464 PRASVTNG
+464 PRASVANG
-472 DLVIGRTEIA
+472 DLVIGGTEIE

-501 ARAAELGRLG
+501 ARATELSRLG

-523 APQVAGETLHDRGGL
+523 APQVAGETVHDSDDL

-545 ERTQPAAYAI
+545 EASPTARHTT
-555 GPVTLTAVMVA
+555 GPVALTAVIAA

>member
-1 MPAPASARD
+1 MI
-10 RNSFATGDF
+10 
-19 SACGTDVS
+19 
-27 ADGYGGGVS
+27 
-36 ERVVPTLW
+36 ERAAPTLW

-73 ALTRDVLG
+73 VLTRDVLG

-123 AAELVRDR
+123 AAELVRER
-131 SLAARLV
+131 SLAAGLA
-138 VVSLTVWSPYVAE
+138 VVSLTVWSAYVAE

-177 AAGEPEHSPVWL
+177 AAADPGPVERSPVWL

-198 SASAGIVSAAA
+198 SASAGIVSAA
-209 VLATGLRR
+209 VLLATGLRR
-217 GRRPVLLLAMVA
+217 GRRPVMLFAMVA
-229 AVNAPWVITGLAH
+229 AVNAPWVVAGLTH

-251 FAVFALR
+251 FEVFALR

-272 GIWNTSVIP
+272 GIWNTSVVP
-281 ASRDGWLAWAA
+281 ASRESWPAWVA

-305 RWWASDSRRTAILA
+305 RWWVSDSHRIAIMG

-338 DGLAQ
+338 DDLAQ

-363 LLVMTVAAGVDAL
+363 LLVLTVAAGVDAL
-376 RERLR
+376 RDRLR
-381 GTAPRWAAAVVLALV
+381 GTAPRWAAAVALVLAPV
-396 PIAVLSDAAWGLAG
+396 AVLPDAAWGLAG

-424 GATLAEETAPGDVL
+424 SATLAEETAPGDVL
-438 VLPWSAYRAPAWNGH
+438 VLPWTAYRAPAWNEH

-472 DLVIGRTEIA
+472 DLVIGRTEIE
-482 GEDPRAA
+482 GEDPRAT

-501 ARAAELGRLG
+501 VRASELSRLG
-511 IAYVITDRTAGE
+511 IGYVITDRAAGE
-523 APQVAGETLHDRGGL
+523 APQVAGETVHDSDDL
-538 LLQRLPG
+538 LVQRLPG
-545 ERTQPAAYAI
+545 EATQPAAYDM
-555 GPVTLTAVMVA
+555 GPVALTAVVVA

-589 RRPAAKVRG
+589 RRPAAKVRR